1 MKVFD
6 VDEVIMRGVRGVDA
20 SGNSG
25 ASNWVPNTRTG
36 RVFIKSADTGEF
48 SVARRMAR
56 AGMWTRSESLMLLS
70 YVGLRWMVAT
80 GHKVRWMAR
89 RGAGGAPS
97 RVIQH
102 AARRAR
108 RTCG

>member
-1 MKVFD
+1 
-6 VDEVIMRGVRGVDA
+6 MRGVRPVGA
-20 SGNSG
+20 TGKSG
-25 ASNWVPNTRTG
+25 ASNWVPDTGTG
-36 RVFIKSADTGEF
+36 RVFIKSADAGEF
-48 SVARRMAR
+48 RVAMRMQAD
-56 AGMWTRSESLMLLS
+56 GMWTRSESLMLLS